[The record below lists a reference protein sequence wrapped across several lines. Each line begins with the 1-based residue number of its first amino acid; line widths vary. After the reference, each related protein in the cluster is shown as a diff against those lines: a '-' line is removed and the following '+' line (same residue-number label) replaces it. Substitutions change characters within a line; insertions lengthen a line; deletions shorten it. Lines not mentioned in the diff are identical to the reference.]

1 VTTRAPA
8 APAFLIHQ
16 THDASGAPARAEY
29 VRDFPARLLP
39 VRELY
44 DFLATLNLRP
54 TNEPGLFSYAD
65 PRVGRGTV
73 HAVGFGYSDAKGIQN
88 YAVMR
93 DIDAAIG
100 IAQPP
105 RWDGSQAVL
114 AHRRLY
120 RNPWIMAG
128 ITLAFGLAFLGILIF
143 CAARLSL
150 GVGPYVATDIAA
162 ALFSLLFVVVAV
174 IAMFQFVRRIRWWTP
189 ARAYALSTGRPVPPD
204 LELFT

>member
-1 VTTRAPA
+1 MASVPA

-16 THDASGAPARAEY
+16 THDAAGAPAPAEY
-29 VRDFPARLLP
+29 RRDFPARLLP

-44 DFLATLNLRP
+44 GFLATLNPRP
-54 TNEPGLFSYAD
+54 TSEPGLFLYAD
-65 PRVGRGTV
+65 AGVGSGTV
-73 HAVGFGYSDAKGIQN
+73 HAVGFGYSDARSIQG

-93 DIDAAIG
+93 EIDAAIG

-105 RWDGSQAVL
+105 RWDGSPAVL

-143 CAARLSL
+143 CVARLSL
-150 GVGPYVATDIAA
+150 GFGPYIATDLAA
-162 ALFSLLFVVVAV
+162 AAFSLLFIALAV
-174 IAMFQFVRRIRWWTP
+174 IAMRQFVRRIRWWSP
-189 ARAYALSTGRPVPPD
+189 ARAHALSTGRPVPPD
-204 LELFT
+204 LELFN

>member
-1 VTTRAPA
+1 MATVAP
-8 APAFLIHQ
+8 PAFLLHQ
-16 THDASGAPARAEY
+16 THDASGAPAPAEF
-29 VRDFPARLLP
+29 VRDFPGSVLP

-54 TNEPGLFSYAD
+54 TTEPGLFAYAD
-65 PRVGRGTV
+65 ARVGRGTV
-73 HAVGFGYSDAKGIQN
+73 HAVGFGYSDATAIQN

-93 DIDAAIG
+93 EIDAAIG

-105 RWDGSQAVL
+105 RWNGSPAVL
-114 AHRRLY
+114 AHRRLF

-128 ITLAFGLAFLGILIF
+128 LTLAFGLGFLGLLIF
-143 CAARLSL
+143 CVARLSL
-150 GVGPYVATDIAA
+150 GIGPNVATDIAA

-174 IAMFQFVRRIRWWTP
+174 IALIQFVGRIRWWSP

-204 LELFT
+204 LELFN